1 MVDAVFNQADLNKDQ
16 RLDFNEFRNLI
27 AQSLGAGAG
36 AASYAGSTTAGNGG
50 ANQFTTSSTTGGNN
64 QYTTSSYEASGHA
77 TFAEGNGTN
86 GSFGST
92 GAIGAS
98 HGNETGNVGCEGSY
112 SSYERSSFTPTSGV
126 DVTGFDANTS
136 AGIGGFDA
144 SSASSYGAGGIEASS
159 ASAVG
164 YGGGETAGASSSTF
178 ETTSSQNQVQ
188 VNGGANAQNLYQ
200 DPNPQ
205 IIRRPAQGGPVTY
218 TQNVK
223 IRFLQPPPI
232 PPPGPLIIKE
242 VRPPQPPPPPPL
254 RVRQQA
260 PPPPQPPPLILR
272 EKPPA
277 PPSNTG
283 SQTVLRRLPAIPV
296 PPRSVIIERL
306 PALPPKPRDIII
318 ERWVP
323 YSHTSKRKTIVQR
336 AEAAKDYP
344 KPRNIII
351 QYEPVQ
357 VRVVRQFQR
366 LGVTQESPAAYV
378 QRYGSSLLEAQTLV
392 QQARAA
398 GVVEDISPPKGG
410 PSPTGSSASLNGEYN
425 SAGSTVGATSGVD
438 LTAGGAG
445 YGSAGADFTSAGAD
459 FTSAGAEHSTGSV
472 DYSGAAA
479 DFSGGEGLDYTTAG
493 GDYATGGEIGTS
505 ASPAQSLNRSRS
517 GSQHRN
523 ASISGGYGTTQVTG
537 GSHRNSVATG
547 GYDTTHVTG
556 GSSHRNSVANAGYD
570 TTHVS
575 GGSHRNSVATGGYDT
590 TQVTGGSQHRASNF
604 TGFDTTQVTGGSHR
618 NSTVAGG
625 FETAQTSGGSHRA
638 SNFTG
643 FDATQASGVEGFPS
657 TYERGT
663 SFASQSGRVQ
673 SPGADFVGASASGYE
688 SYNGTSGGAHSEDS
702 DPATIAFNEADLNK
716 DGTLDPNEFRQFL
729 SAQFQ
734 HRT

>member
-27 AQSLGAGAG
+27 AQSLGAGSANNF
-36 AASYAGSTTAGNGG
+36 AGSATG
-50 ANQFTTSSTTGGNN
+50 ANQYSS
-64 QYTTSSYEASGHA
+64 SSYETSSHA
-77 TFAEGNGTN
+77 AYGETNAAN
-86 GSFGST
+86 GSFGSSAVI
-92 GAIGAS
+92 GGAS
-98 HGNETGNVGCEGSY
+98 LNEAGNVGCEASY
-112 SSYERSSFTPTSGV
+112 SSYERASFTPTSGI
-126 DVTGFDANTS
+126 DVNGFDVNTS
-136 AGIGGFDA
+136 GGVGGYDA
-144 SSASSYGAGGIEASS
+144 SSSTSYAAGGLETSS

-164 YGGGETAGASSSTF
+164 YSGETAGASASTF
-178 ETTSSQNQVQ
+178 ETTGSQNQLQ
-188 VNGGANAQNLYQ
+188 INGANGQNLYQ

-232 PPPGPLIIKE
+232 APPGPLIIKE

-277 PPSNTG
+277 PPANMG
-283 SQTVLRRLPAIPV
+283 AQTVVRRLPAIPV

-323 YSHTSKRKTIVQR
+323 YTSSAKRKTIVQR
-336 AEAAKDYP
+336 AEAPKEYP

-366 LGVTQESPAAYV
+366 LGVTQENPQAYV

-398 GVVEDISPPKGG
+398 GVVEDISPPKTG
-410 PSPTGSSASLNGEYN
+410 PSLTGSSTSLNAEYN
-425 SAGSTVGATSGVD
+425 SASSAVGATSGIDLASGTADLTSGGVD
-438 LTAGGAG
+438 LTAGV
-445 YGSAGADFTSAGAD
+445 
-459 FTSAGAEHSTGSV
+459 EHSNGS
-472 DYSGAAA
+472 A
-479 DFSGGEGLDYTTAG
+479 DFSASGAEFSGEGIDYGTAG
-493 GDYATGGEIGTS
+493 VDFSATGDIGTA
-505 ASPAQSLNRSRS
+505 ASPAHSLNRSRS

-523 ASISGGYGTTQVTG
+523 ASFS
-537 GSHRNSVATG
+537 A
-547 GYDTTHVTG
+547 
-556 GSSHRNSVANAGYD
+556 
-570 TTHVS
+570 
-575 GGSHRNSVATGGYDT
+575 
-590 TQVTGGSQHRASNF
+590 
-604 TGFDTTQVTGGSHR
+604 
-618 NSTVAGG
+618 
-625 FETAQTSGGSHRA
+625 
-638 SNFTG
+638 
-643 FDATQASGVEGFPS
+643 FDATQGSTIGGNGYGATASF
-657 TYERGT
+657 ERT
-663 SFASQSGRVQ
+663 SFASQGARMQ

-688 SYNGTSGGAHSEDS
+688 SYSSATGGVTLGDN

-734 HRT
+734 NRT